1 MGGLQCAAGTD
12 VIRWSMMSEPD
23 DEGAWAGD
31 EIPVPEPAVGELPVR
46 NTATNSSTSRLSKAS
61 DVPTF
66 GALAATTANAS
77 GDTSTPWTRRKQVLA
92 AAVAGCAVVA
102 AILVLGGG
110 DDSPAT
116 DASSSTTETPDDTI
130 DRTTATTESPR
141 AEPLTPASPSSVD
154 LPPEIAAIS
163 EPTEVLMLTA
173 DGMLHTL
180 SLPSGVVRSV
190 PIRTEGQ
197 EFSGGQGFVVAPDAA
212 ALAAPPGI
220 VIVPREGPSII
231 EIDTDDIDGFGTNG
245 FDVLTWTAAPDG
257 TTTFLVVDYS
267 NDGTNTFYEVGL
279 DGTITVDEQ
288 SADPSRLFGFGT
300 IRPSDGPEYVN
311 DAGGVYEVASDGS
324 AKRIADGVLRAA
336 SSSNLLLRQCTAELA
351 CGDVLVDLGSGER
364 RPIAPGIISDELQF
378 NGFGLDLAPDGS
390 AVTAVVSASNSQ
402 DRVVIDLETGDRL
415 VSPSMSWNRGSLW
428 AADSSGVFEISE
440 TETGIDFFDRASGQI
455 VHFADELGQISSVAV
470 RHPAAELGPESTV
483 TTSPITFE
491 DGAEP
496 SKSGLVVTVLSR
508 SGNIIE
514 IDVDA
519 RTADIWSTSEL
530 IAVDTPSAFQFADQ
544 IAVVTGENPEDEP
557 SGYVTAP
564 GEQRP
569 LSPGLFGPGPIL
581 AGPLPGTVW
590 TSSLD
595 SGAMGVEQVLVDLSV
610 GALAAPAERISV
622 PGGVLLGGDG
632 LGGLVVSLGGDV
644 YVATAGDT
652 ATELRRLTSGELL
665 AIGVDTAYVRECDDT
680 STCAVIRIDRILGTR
695 TPLPELVGLEFAS
708 GIDTADPPFGLMGS
722 AVAPGGDLAVLR
734 LPSTDGSFEWFLFDM
749 VNGPSTLIDSLR
761 GLAPFVWS
769 DGAPSAV
776 VMIGAKLAIVDL
788 DGVAVVEG
796 LGSLSALA
804 GAPVQVATD

>member
-1 MGGLQCAAGTD
+1 
-12 VIRWSMMSEPD
+12 MSEPD

-31 EIPVPEPAVGELPVR
+31 EIPVPEPAIGELPVR
-46 NTATNSSTSRLSKAS
+46 NAATNSSTA
-61 DVPTF
+61 PTAGGSHAPAF
-66 GALAATTANAS
+66 GLLAATTANAS
-77 GDTSTPWTRRKQVLA
+77 GDTSTPWTRRKQLLA
-92 AAVAGCAVVA
+92 AVVAGCAVVA
-102 AILVLGGG
+102 AVLVLGGG

-116 DASSSTTETPDDTI
+116 DASPSTTETPDDTI
-130 DRTTATTESPR
+130 ERTTTTTTATTEPPR
-141 AEPLTPASPSSVD
+141 PEPATAASPSSVE
-154 LPPEIAAIS
+154 LPPEIAAMS

-190 PIRTEGQ
+190 PIATESEGFFQ
-197 EFSGGQGFVVAPDAA
+197 GQGFVVAPDAA
-212 ALAAPPGI
+212 AIAVSSGV
-220 VIVPREGPSII
+220 VIVPREGPSIV
-231 EIDTDDIDGFGTNG
+231 EIDTDDVDGFGTNG
-245 FDVLTWTAAPDG
+245 FDVASWTAAPDG

-267 NDGTNTFYEVGL
+267 NGGTNTFYQVGL
-279 DGTITVDEQ
+279 DGTIAVDEQ
-288 SADPSRLFGFGT
+288 SADLSRLFGFGT

-311 DAGGVYEVASDGS
+311 DAGGVYELATDGS

-336 SSSNLLLRQCTAELA
+336 SATNLLLRQCTAELE
-351 CGDVLVDLGSGER
+351 CGDVLVDLASGER
-364 RPIAPGIISDELQF
+364 RPIASGIIPDELQF

-402 DRVVIDLETGDRL
+402 DRVVIDLTTGDQL
-415 VSPSMSWNRGSLW
+415 AAPSVSWNRGSLW
-428 AADSSGVFEISE
+428 AADSSGVFELSAD
-440 TETGIDFFDRASGQI
+440 ETGIEFFDRASGQI

-483 TTSPITFE
+483 TTTPITFE
-491 DGAEP
+491 DGADP
-496 SKSGLVVTVLSR
+496 SKAGLVVTALSR

-519 RTADIWSTSEL
+519 RTADTWSTSEV

-557 SGYVTAP
+557 SGYVAAP

-569 LSPGLFGPGPIL
+569 LPSGLFGPGPIL

-595 SGAMGVEQVLVDLSV
+595 SGAMGVELALVDLSA
-610 GALAAPAERISV
+610 GALAAPAQRISV

-652 ATELRRLTSGELL
+652 ATELQRLTSGELL
-665 AIGVDTAYVRECDDT
+665 AIGVDTAYVRQCDDT
-680 STCAVIRIDRILGTR
+680 STCAVIRIDRVLGAR

-708 GIDTADPPFGLMGS
+708 GIDSADPPFGLMGS

-749 VNGPSTLIDSLR
+749 VNGRSTLIDSLR

-776 VMIGAKLAIVDL
+776 AMIGAKLAIVDL
-788 DGVAVVEG
+788 DGVVVVEG
-796 LGSLSALA
+796 LGSLSTLA